1 MICDKTTRLMNSI
14 YETENSCWQWS
25 GYISPSGYSRITINK
40 KHIPTHRLSY
50 EVFVDEIPNGL
61 VIDHLCRNR
70 ACINPDHLEPVTIGE
85 NVKRGVLAKT
95 LCKQGHKFDKQ
106 NTYIRL
112 DTGHRICRKCS
123 YINLWNRRHPNNR
136 KEY

>member
-1 MICDKTTRLMNSI
+1 MICDKTTRLMNLV

-50 EVFVDEIPNGL
+50 EVFVDKIPNGL

-70 ACINPDHLEPVTIGE
+70 ACINPDHLEPVTHLE
-85 NVKRGVLAKT
+85 NVGRGLNAKKPI
-95 LCKQGHKFDKQ
+95 CKYGHKKDTRISTGKP
-106 NTYIRL
+106 RL
-112 DTGHRICRKCS
+112 ECFVC
-123 YINLWNRRHPNNR
+123 R
-136 KEY
+136 KEYSKRRYALRKEQV